1 MSFSSCLNLP
11 IRTSGLSDDSL
22 LTGPNTRDQV
32 ALRKTK
38 DHIRV
43 HEITIGVEADLL
55 QVLLRCLVPVA
66 AVVGQREAPRQ
77 EPAAEWIT
85 DGPNPNAEEH
95 EFDTAQGRKRRQFE
109 YVVGPAQRPAHV
121 VPDDSRSC
129 NDEHA
134 VAAPRAKALAQVTQ
148 PERYPLKRN
157 SANPPQAPPPARA
170 EPLCGS
176 LVDCVRGKSRDVVT
190 CPHILRVRAETK

>member
-1 MSFSSCLNLP
+1 
-11 IRTSGLSDDSL
+11 DSP

-32 ALRKTK
+32 ALRETK

-43 HEITIGVEADLL
+43 HEITIGAEADLL

-77 EPAAEWIT
+77 EPATEWMT

-95 EFDTAQGRKRRQFE
+95 EFDPAQGRKRRQFE

-121 VPDDSRSC
+121 SPHDPRSRT
-129 NDEHA
+129 DEHA
-134 VAAPRAKALAQVTQ
+134 RAAHRAKAFGPVNQL
-148 PERYPLKRN
+148 ERYPLESN
-157 SANPPQAPPPARA
+157 SANPRQAPPPARA
-170 EPLCGS
+170 EPVCGS
-176 LVDCVRGKSRDVVT
+176 LVDCV
-190 CPHILRVRAETK
+190 